1 MKSYWKIRCS
11 GACLL
16 LAGSASAQ
24 QGMDSAKVREL
35 KEVHITAPRPV
46 REISPGQTLQ
56 GAALQ
61 KLGAQSVAD
70 AIRFFSGLQ
79 IKDYGGVGGLKTV
92 DVRGMGTNHTAVFYD
107 GIQLGNAQNGQI
119 DLGKFSMENMQAVSL
134 YNGQKSNTFQP
145 AKDYSAS
152 AAIYLTPLRPEFK
165 PGERFHLKGTVKGGS
180 FGLFNPSLLYHRKL
194 SGRVTLSLSSEWVH
208 AGGQY
213 KFRYRKENGY
223 DTTAMRRNGEVDA
236 LRLEASLHG
245 RIPSGEWHS
254 RLYYYGSERG
264 LPGFVV
270 NGVFGHIDRQW
281 DRNFFWQGQL
291 RKDLSRKYSL
301 LLNAKY
307 AKDFTRYLAP
317 DTQLLRIDNRY
328 RQQEA
333 YVSLAQ
339 QFTIKNW
346 WTAGLSTDY
355 QFNLLN
361 ASLKNFSYPRR
372 HTVLGALSTS
382 VTLPRFSAQA
392 AMLATIMNESV
403 KKNAA
408 SGPKREF
415 TPSVVMAWQ
424 PFGKED
430 FRVRGFY
437 KHIFRMPTF
446 NDLYYTDIGNSR
458 LDPEYTHQYDAGF
471 TWNKARPGKILEAV
485 FLEADAYYT
494 EVTGKIVA
502 VPTVS
507 QFRWTMMNLGFVK
520 IHGLDLRAGA
530 TLLAWERL
538 RMGARATYTFQQ
550 ARDFTD
556 PADSFYGHQIVYIPR
571 HAGSLIASADYG
583 DWGLNYSLLYTGERY
598 NGKANIPRNYM
609 QPWYTSDLSLRRAL
623 RIEKMEMALTAQVN
637 NLFNQFYDVVLN
649 YPMPGRN
656 YKVTLSVQL

>member
-1 MKSYWKIRCS
+1 MKSYLKIRCT

-16 LAGSASAQ
+16 IAGSASAQ
-24 QGMDSAKVREL
+24 QSPDSAKVRKL
-35 KEVHITAPRPV
+35 REVEVTAPRPV

-56 GAALQ
+56 GAQLQ
-61 KLGAQSVAD
+61 RLGAQSVAD
-70 AIRFFSGLQ
+70 AIRYFSGLQ

-107 GIQLGNAQNGQI
+107 GVQLGNAQNGQV

-145 AKDYSAS
+145 AKDYSAA
-152 AAIYLTPLRPEFK
+152 AAIYLTPLQPVFK
-165 PGERFHLKGTVKGGS
+165 PGETFHLKGTVKAGS
-180 FGLFNPSLLYHRKL
+180 FSLLNPSVLYQQKL
-194 SGRVTLSLSSEWVH
+194 SGKMSLSVSTEWVH

-213 KFRYRKENGY
+213 KFRYRKLNGY
-223 DTTAMRRNGEVDA
+223 DTTAMRKNGDVDA
-236 LRLEASLHG
+236 LRTEISLHG
-245 RIPSGEWHS
+245 KMPSGEWRS

-291 RKDLSRKYSL
+291 RKDLSKRYSM

-307 AKDFTRYLAP
+307 ANDYTRYLAP
-317 DTQLLRIDNRY
+317 DTLLLYVDNTY

-339 QFTIKNW
+339 QYAIKPW
-346 WTAGLSTDY
+346 WTAGLSADY

-361 ASLKNFSYPRR
+361 ASLVNFSYPRR

-382 VTLPRFSAQA
+382 VTRQRFSAQA
-392 AMLATIMNESV
+392 ALLATLMRESV
-403 KKNAA
+403 QKNTA
-408 SGPKREF
+408 SEPKQEL
-415 TPSVVMAWQ
+415 TPSLVVAWQ
-424 PFGKED
+424 PFQQAD
-430 FRVRGFY
+430 LRVRGFY

-458 LDPEYTHQYDAGF
+458 LDPEYTRQYDVGAS
-471 TWNKARPGKILEAV
+471 WNKVHPGRRLEAV
-485 FLEADAYYT
+485 SLEADAYYN

-520 IHGLDLRAGA
+520 IHGLDVRASATALVWKDLRASA
-530 TLLAWERL
+530 KL
-538 RMGARATYTFQQ
+538 TYTFQQ

-556 PADSFYGHQIVYIPR
+556 PEDSFYGHQIVYLPR
-571 HAGSLIASADYG
+571 HAGSLIAGVDDG
-583 DWGLNYSLLYTGERY
+583 NWGLHYSLVYTGERY
-598 NGKANIPRNYM
+598 NAKANIPANYM

-623 RIEKMEMALTAQVN
+623 RIGKTEAALTLQVN
-637 NLFNQFYDVVLN
+637 NLFNQYYDVVLN

-656 YKVTLSVQL
+656 YKAVLSVQL